1 VLEGLFGK
9 QVQLQDGRTVTVD
22 ENYVRESILDPKAKV
37 AAGYEP
43 IMPNFTGLLSE
54 EQLAQLIAYIKSI
67 GGTRQDAATRP
78 EGRK

>member
-9 QVQLQDGRTVTVD
+9 QVRLQDGRTVTVD
-22 ENYVRESILDPKAKV
+22 ENYIRESILDPKAKI

-54 EQLAQLIAYIKSI
+54 EQIAQLVAYIKSI
-67 GGTRQDAATRP
+67 GGPQQGAAAQS